1 LSEDIGRSTS
11 ELKRSLG
18 GYRLHVRDATN
29 AVGAKNF
36 PLFSHGLIE
45 TLES

>member
-1 LSEDIGRSTS
+1 LREDIGRGAPQFQC
-11 ELKRSLG
+11 SLSG
-18 GYRLHVRDATN
+18 DRFDVGNAAD
-29 AVGAKNF
+29 AVGSKNF